1 MRVHDVMTKKP
12 ACCTPD
18 AMLEEVARMM
28 VERDCGAIPIVGD
41 LTTFMPLGII
51 TDRDIVTRTIAK
63 GRDPMGMT
71 VRDCMTTPAVTI
83 VEQARIHECVQLLEL
98 CQIRRVIVIDSSGAC
113 VGIVAQADI
122 ARHASK
128 RETGDLVQ
136 QVSKPSV
143 PVFVS

>member
-1 MRVHDVMTKKP
+1 MHVRDVMTKAP

-18 AMLEEVARMM
+18 TTLEEVAHMM

-41 LTTFMPLGII
+41 LTTRMPLGII
-51 TDRDIVTRTIAK
+51 TDRDIVTRTLAK
-63 GRDPMGMT
+63 GRDPKGMT

-83 VEQARIHECVQLLEL
+83 VEQARLHECVQLLEL
-98 CQIRRVIVIDSSGAC
+98 SQIRRVIVIDSSGAC